1 MTDSRKSALI
11 TWTTGERDRP
21 PVILLHDRYLDHAS
35 TASLGELLA
44 PTNRVVAARSAR
56 TQMEKGLIK
65 GYYWFLGPFE
75 RPELS
80 TLGDGLHHLERLL
93 LSLNEE
99 TGHRVAIAGRGEGG
113 TIALLIAL
121 IWPEL
126 ISGVAAMDG
135 PLPVTLDD
143 LPIELGKADGL
154 NVLLTEQNRDLTA
167 STAAL
172 VARGASVSRIAH
184 DEAAVAAWIAALA

>member
-1 MTDSRKSALI
+1 MSDSRKTALI

-21 PVILLHDRYLDHAS
+21 PVILLHDRYLDHAA
-35 TASLGELLA
+35 TAALGQLLA
-44 PTNRVVAARSAR
+44 STNRVVSARSAR

-99 TGHRVAIAGRGEGG
+99 TGKRVALAGYGEGG

-126 ISGVAAMDG
+126 ISGVAALDG
-135 PLPVTLDD
+135 PLPLTLDE
-143 LPIELGKADGL
+143 LPLELGNAEGL
-154 NVLLTEQNRDLTA
+154 NVLLTEHDRDLTA
-167 STAAL
+167 STAGL

-184 DEAAVAAWIAALA
+184 DDAAVARWIAALA